1 LATQKHK
8 TEKPLGL
15 AALQGVFVFGHLS
28 NDWLPAA
35 IWLLAP
41 AIGLA
46 FDLKPSEVGLLLAI
60 HSIGA
65 SLAYFPAGVLAD
77 RTRLQGRL
85 LLGTFWW
92 VALGYL
98 LASTAPSFWSLAI
111 LLAIGGMGDA
121 AWHPIATGILVR
133 QMPKQRG
140 QALGVHAVGGTLA
153 EVLSPL
159 LVGFLLA
166 FLDWRVVLQI
176 SVIPAALMGIAFLFI
191 ARRIPSRHASTVI
204 SRADLGAF
212 ITQWRSRTGLF
223 LIAGIAT
230 YNMALIALMT
240 MSPLFMQREL
250 GFNSAQTGMAFAAAM
265 LMGSIG
271 QPIVGRLSDRRGR
284 FGIFAVGS
292 VVAAGLAGAVVLF
305 DAPVLIISLLT
316 MAMAVLVTIRS
327 GVLAMAVD
335 HASKHE
341 ATALG
346 FVFVV
351 LDGVG
356 ALGAVL
362 AGLVGDFS
370 LVASFGLA
378 GGLSLLAVGFIATA
392 RR

>member
-1 LATQKHK
+1 M
-8 TEKPLGL
+8 
-15 AALQGVFVFGHLS
+15 FGHLS

-65 SLAYFPAGVLAD
+65 SLAYFPAGVMAD

-191 ARRIPSRHASTVI
+191 AHRIPSRHASTVI

-392 RR
+392 RLITYDAGVT

>member
-1 LATQKHK
+1 M
-8 TEKPLGL
+8 
-15 AALQGVFVFGHLS
+15 FGHLS

-65 SLAYFPAGVLAD
+65 SLAYFPAGVMAD

-191 ARRIPSRHASTVI
+191 ARRIPSRHASTAI

-212 ITQWRSRTGLF
+212 ITQWRGRTGLF

-265 LMGSIG
+265 LVGSIG
-271 QPIVGRLSDRRGR
+271 QPIVGRLSDRQGR

-292 VVAAGLAGAVVLF
+292 VVAAVLAGAVVLF

-316 MAMAVLVTIRS
+316 MAMAALVTIRS

>member
-1 LATQKHK
+1 M
-8 TEKPLGL
+8 
-15 AALQGVFVFGHLS
+15 FGHLS

-191 ARRIPSRHASTVI
+191 ARRIPSRHASTAI
-204 SRADLGAF
+204 SRADLSAF

-392 RR
+392 RLITYDAGVT

>member
-8 TEKPLGL
+8 AAKPLGL
-15 AALQGVFVFGHLS
+15 ATLQGIFVFGHLS

-46 FDLKPSEVGLLLAI
+46 FELKPSEVGLLLAI

-77 RTRLQGRL
+77 RTHLQGRL

-98 LASTAPSFWSLAI
+98 LASTAPGFWSLAI

-166 FLDWRVVLQI
+166 FLDWRQVLQI

-191 ARRIPSRHASTVI
+191 ARRIPSRHASTAI

-212 ITQWRSRTGLF
+212 ITQWRSRTGLY
-223 LIAGIAT
+223 LIAGMAA

-240 MSPLFMQREL
+240 MSPLFIQREL
-250 GFNSAQTGMAFAAAM
+250 GYSPAQAGMAFATAM
-265 LMGSIG
+265 LVGSIG

-284 FGIFAVGS
+284 FGIFAVS
-292 VVAAGLAGAVVLF
+292 SMVAAGLAGAVILF
-305 DAPVLIISLLT
+305 DTPALMISLLT
-316 MAMAVLVTIRS
+316 MAMAVLVAIRS

-335 HASKHE
+335 HAGKHE

-378 GGLSLLAVGFIATA
+378 GGLSLLAVGFIAAA